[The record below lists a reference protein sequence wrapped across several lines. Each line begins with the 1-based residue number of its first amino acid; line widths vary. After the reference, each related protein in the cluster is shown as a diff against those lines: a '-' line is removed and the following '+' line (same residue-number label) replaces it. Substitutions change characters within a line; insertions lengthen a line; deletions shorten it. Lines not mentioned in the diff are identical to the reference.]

1 MDGTEIHIKNM
12 VCNRCVM
19 VVRGLLQE
27 MGFEPLE
34 VTLGSAVLSRPLS
47 VGERDD
53 LAVRLHELGFEL
65 IDGRRERLVE
75 QVKTLVIELVHRDN
89 GDLRINLSD
98 YIASRLNHDY
108 GYISA
113 LFSESEGVTLEK
125 YFIAQK
131 IERVKELLEYDEMSL
146 SEIAEVMN
154 YSSVA
159 HLSSQF
165 KKVTGVS
172 PSEFKRSGSMGRRPL
187 DEV

>member
-1 MDGTEIHIKNM
+1 
-12 VCNRCVM
+12 M

-27 MGFEPLE
+27 MGFGPVE
-34 VTLGSAVLSRPLS
+34 VTLGSAVLSRPLLAD
-47 VGERDD
+47 ERDD
-53 LAVRLHELGFEL
+53 LAARLRELGFEL

-75 QVKTLVIELVHRDN
+75 QVKALVIELVHRDN
-89 GDLRINLSD
+89 GDLRTNLSD
-98 YIASRLNHDY
+98 YVAGRLNHDY

-131 IERVKELLEYDEMSL
+131 IERVKELLEYDELSL

-159 HLSSQF
+159 HLSAQF

-172 PSEFKRSGSMGRRPL
+172 PSEFKRSGNMGRRPL